1 MKIKSLVIIAL
12 LVSCPLSLLADELYD
27 YTETLVGE
35 FTVIENTKLIKVS
48 SAPRLLEKDFTI
60 FLIDAFEKDESKKEI
75 VAKWRPIQKK
85 MLAEGYVFE
94 IEFELKN
101 KNLDSGI
108 EVNLVGDMIN
118 KITLANNLGEYA
130 AMYKFTGGKS
140 SSLNF
145 MNPKIKLL
153 CFFNT
158 KTEQGKPLLRKGVTS
173 LDLNVKQ
180 LAENIPDMSLKW
192 AVPLSYFS
200 VKRPA
205 KIKALFGN
213 RQLRTLRTYKT
224 QVYHKSTMSAIP
236 HIKRIKRKEKTDEE
250 DEE

>member
-1 MKIKSLVIIAL
+1 MKIKSLVITAL
-12 LVSCPLSLLADELYD
+12 LVSCPLLLADELYD
-27 YTETLVGE
+27 YTEALDSE
-35 FTVIENTKLIKVS
+35 FTVIENTKLIKVR
-48 SAPRLLEKDFTI
+48 AVPRLLEKDFTT
-60 FLIDAFEKDESKKEI
+60 FLMEAFEKKESKKEI

-108 EVNLVGDMIN
+108 EVNLVGDMVN

-173 LDLNVKQ
+173 LDLNVKK
-180 LAENIPDMSLKW
+180 LAENVPDMSLKW
-192 AVPLSYFS
+192 SVPLSYYS

-205 KIKALFGN
+205 SIKGMFGN

-224 QVYHKSTMSAIP
+224 QVYHKNTMSGIP
-236 HIKRIKRKEKTDEE
+236 HIKRIKRKEEPEE

>member
-1 MKIKSLVIIAL
+1 MKIKL
-12 LVSCPLSLLADELYD
+12 LIPVAFFVFCAFSVLADELYD
-27 YTETLVGE
+27 YSEALNSE
-35 FTVIENTKLIKVS
+35 FNVSHNSKLIKVI
-48 SAPRLLEKDFTI
+48 AMPRLIEIDFTR
-60 FLIDAFEKDESKKEI
+60 FLMDAFEKKKSRKDI
-75 VAKWRPIQKK
+75 IAKWRPVQKK

-94 IEFELKN
+94 VEFELKN

-118 KITLANNLGEYA
+118 KITLENNLGEYA
-130 AMYKFTGGKS
+130 AMYKFTGGKN

-173 LDLNVKQ
+173 LKLNIKK
-180 LAENIPDMSLKW
+180 LAENVPDMTLKW
-192 AVPLSYFS
+192 AVPLGYSA

-205 KIKALFGN
+205 KIKGMFGG
-213 RQLRTLRTYKT
+213 RPIRTLRTYKT

-236 HIKRIKRKEKTDEE
+236 HIKRIKRKEETDDEE
-250 DEE
+250 